1 MTKRIVWSAAVS
13 ERTRQAILAR
23 ERVTR
28 KEPES
33 GSYRDLQER
42 AKALNIPANQSREDL
57 EAAIA
62 AADEARSGTEGE

>member
-1 MTKRIVWSAAVS
+1 MKRVLRVSAPMS

-23 ERVTR
+23 ERTTR
-28 KEPES
+28 GEPEG

-42 AKALNIPANQSREDL
+42 AKELSIPANQSREDL

-62 AADEARSGTEGE
+62 AADEDASGTEGE